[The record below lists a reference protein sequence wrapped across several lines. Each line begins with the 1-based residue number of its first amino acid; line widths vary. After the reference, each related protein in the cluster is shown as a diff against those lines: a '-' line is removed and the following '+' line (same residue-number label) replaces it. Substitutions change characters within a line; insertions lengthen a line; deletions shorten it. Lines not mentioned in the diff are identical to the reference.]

1 MLAGPDAPAGD
12 REHRPT
18 RQVSC
23 NYGDR
28 REALLD
34 PRGFDHGRVQFNE
47 PLALSNE
54 HNWRQGGPLPSV
66 IGQPQ
71 PEAGRRGLCAGG
83 FGEVDEHLTQI
94 FRFHGGLSDFIERQG
109 VLEAR
114 GFAFQA
120 AAAGGLLQGSVHFS
134 QAEGLEDVVA
144 GVVAHRGDDALDRWK
159 AGHHHHTE
167 VRFALF
173 EVGYQV
179 HPFGLAL
186 HAHVGEHHVDR
197 FITEDTLGG
206 APIGAFPDLMAQGGE
221 VLDKKLTDLGLIVNN
236 QDVQPLGVHQDLFT
250 VYTVQD
256 ATLSHGSGGI
266 ALAKVIKEDLTLRKR
281 LEELDR
287 RLTVLK
293 IQYDKYFSGLERIE
307 PLRERE
313 ELRRMFRDLMTENI
327 SNSRQRFLFQN
338 LRARYNTME
347 MYFTRNLVMIERGTH
362 PKMQFRAAMRDR
374 QKREAEARIAS
385 NRARQ
390 RNEEDD
396 RRQREDRAYSQVFE
410 RYIAAR
416 KQCGQST
423 DLDFEAV
430 KKTLKNQVRM
440 IKSRYR
446 CESVKFRITVE
457 EGKARLKAI
466 PKRS

>member
-1 MLAGPDAPAGD
+1 M
-12 REHRPT
+12 
-18 RQVSC
+18 
-23 NYGDR
+23 
-28 REALLD
+28 
-34 PRGFDHGRVQFNE
+34 
-47 PLALSNE
+47 
-54 HNWRQGGPLPSV
+54 
-66 IGQPQ
+66 
-71 PEAGRRGLCAGG
+71 
-83 FGEVDEHLTQI
+83 
-94 FRFHGGLSDFIERQG
+94 
-109 VLEAR
+109 
-114 GFAFQA
+114 
-120 AAAGGLLQGSVHFS
+120 
-134 QAEGLEDVVA
+134 
-144 GVVAHRGDDALDRWK
+144 
-159 AGHHHHTE
+159 
-167 VRFALF
+167 
-173 EVGYQV
+173 
-179 HPFGLAL
+179 
-186 HAHVGEHHVDR
+186 
-197 FITEDTLGG
+197 
-206 APIGAFPDLMAQGGE
+206 
-221 VLDKKLTDLGLIVNN
+221 
-236 QDVQPLGVHQDLFT
+236 
-250 VYTVQD
+250 
-256 ATLSHGSGGI
+256 
-266 ALAKVIKEDLTLRKR
+266 AKVIKEDLTLRKR